1 MKLRRKLRAESAEVC
16 DLNCG
21 QTWADCV
28 GSSREQS
35 PGRSSSGQGSSQAAP
50 AGSQGPRLAVTVTSL
65 RPEEPRS
72 GGS

>member
-1 MKLRRKLRAESAEVC
+1 MVGVKLRRKSRAECAEVC
-16 DLNCG
+16 ALNCG

-28 GSSREQS
+28 GSS
-35 PGRSSSGQGSSQAAP
+35 SGQGSSQAAA

-72 GGS
+72 GGSPGQRG